1 MAPTFSLCLVVGFD
15 ASNVPTNLYTGYDL
29 AAARIAA
36 AAAAAALTPTVRI
49 YRGMTH
55 SEEFLY
61 APPQSRVLDTVPA
74 QSQQPDGG
82 LV

>member
-1 MAPTFSLCLVVGFD
+1 MHQSLCLVVGFN
-15 ASNVPTNLYTGYDL
+15 AANVPTDLYLGSDYS
-29 AAARIAA
+29 AAQA

-49 YRGMTH
+49 YRGLSH

-61 APPQSRVLDTVPA
+61 APPQVRVFNTVPPE
-74 QSQQPDGG
+74 SQQPDGG